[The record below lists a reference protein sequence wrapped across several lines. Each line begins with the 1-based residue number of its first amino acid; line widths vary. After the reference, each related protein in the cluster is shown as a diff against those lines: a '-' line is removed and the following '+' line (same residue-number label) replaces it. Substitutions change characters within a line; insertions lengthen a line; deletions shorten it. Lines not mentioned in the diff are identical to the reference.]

1 MNYLCC
7 PRCRS
12 ALEVPGNGPSV
23 SCSSCGMTYP
33 SNGSIVDFVDGRS
46 LEGFT
51 RRRRDASGGK
61 VESAQMPDPLLIEA
75 VGLHIEYCIHVA
87 KKYGPLM
94 PSWLGVKCRQVM
106 DTLEPRPGELLLDV
120 GCGTGTMLAMMEA
133 VYGTRGVGID
143 FNRGA
148 VESAI
153 ACSRGESEFF
163 TAEALQLPFRD
174 GSFDIVTTLGVL
186 EHVPD
191 PARMISEIG
200 RVLKPGGRMLLHTAS
215 KKNRWT
221 WHWWQ
226 RLTSFGRYG
235 LGVDDKAGH
244 DQGNFFEQE
253 GLESMIR
260 AAGLDRVGTYVVHT
274 MYTIMFDEAFPG
286 LLPRLLGTRLL
297 DTIGSLLD
305 TADALPSRMGYGN
318 ELLATAWKG

>member
-1 MNYLCC
+1 M
-7 PRCRS
+7 
-12 ALEVPGNGPSV
+12 
-23 SCSSCGMTYP
+23 SCSSCGSAFP
-33 SNGSIVDFVDGRS
+33 AEGGLVDFVDVRS
-46 LEGFT
+46 LEEFALWQRAVYDGLIT
-51 RRRRDASGGK
+51 
-61 VESAQMPDPLLIEA
+61 SARIPDYKRPEA
-75 VGLHIEYCIHVA
+75 VALYLDYCVDVA
-87 KKYGPLM
+87 GRYGPLM
-94 PSWLGVKCRQVM
+94 PGWLGVKCRQVM

-133 VYGTRGVGID
+133 VYGTRGVGVD
-143 FNRGA
+143 FSRGA

-153 ACSRGESEFF
+153 ACRRGESEFF
-163 TAEALQLPFRD
+163 TADALQLPFRD
-174 GSFDIVTTLGVL
+174 GSFDIVTTLSVL
-186 EHVPD
+186 EHVSD

-235 LGVDDKAGH
+235 LGVDDRVGH

-253 GLESMIR
+253 GLESMVR
-260 AAGLDRVGTYVVHT
+260 VAGLDRVRTYAVHT

-297 DTIGSLLD
+297 DTINSLLD
-305 TADALPSRMGYGN
+305 TADAFPSRMGYGN
-318 ELLATAWKG
+318 EILATAWKG